1 MPTYLYKGVTASN
14 SEIKGEI
21 EASSRNEALNILRK
35 KKVRAVSLHKRSTEL
50 SFSIGRKVKLAELS
64 RFTRQFAAMISAGLP
79 LLQCMDVLSKQTE
92 NKYLANAATQILVDV
107 QSGKALAEALGK
119 HPKIFNNLY
128 CNMVAAGEKSGSLD
142 NVLVRLAE
150 YLEKANSIV
159 RKVKGA
165 MIYPIILAVVATAAT
180 ALLLTFVVPK
190 YAEMFINLGGEL
202 PLPTTIVIAVSE
214 FLQKY
219 ILLILLIILA
229 LIVFIR
235 RYHKTEKGAYILD
248 SILLKLPVIGDL
260 QRKSSI
266 SRFSQTLS
274 ALLNSG
280 INIISALSITA
291 KTAGNKVLETGIVN
305 TIEKISSGQSIA
317 EPLDETGLFPPMVIQ
332 MIAVGEKTGDISS
345 MLNKIHSFYEEEV
358 DAAVDAITSVLEPI
372 LIILLGITIGGILIA
387 MYLPMFNMLNI
398 IG

>member
-1 MPTYLYKGVTASN
+1 MPTYIYKGVTASN
-14 SEIKGEI
+14 KEIKGEI
-21 EASSRNEALNILRK
+21 EASSRNEAINILRK
-35 KKVRAVSLHKRSTEL
+35 KRVRAVSLRKRSAEL
-50 SFSIGRKVKLAELS
+50 FFSIGRTVKLVDLS

-79 LLQCMDVLSKQTE
+79 LVQCMDVLSKQTV
-92 NKYLANAATQILVDV
+92 NNNLSNAATQILVNV
-107 QSGKALAEALGK
+107 QSGKALAESLGK
-119 HPKIFNNLY
+119 HPKIFNSLY

-142 NVLVRLAE
+142 TVLVRLAE
-150 YLEKANSIV
+150 HLEKANTLI

-165 MIYPIILAVVATAAT
+165 MIYPVILAVVATAAT

-190 YAEMFINLGGEL
+190 YAEMFINMGGEL

-219 ILLILLIILA
+219 ILIILLAIFA

-235 RYHKTEKGAYILD
+235 RYHKTEKGAYIID
-248 SILLKLPVIGDL
+248 YILLKTPVIGDI
-260 QRKSSI
+260 QRKSAI

-274 ALLNSG
+274 ALLSSG

-291 KTAGNKVLETGIVN
+291 KTAGNKVLETGIIN

-345 MLNKIHSFYEEEV
+345 MLNKIYSFYEEEV
-358 DAAVDAITSVLEPI
+358 DAAVDVITSVLEPI
-372 LIILLGITIGGILIA
+372 LIILLGIIIGGILIA